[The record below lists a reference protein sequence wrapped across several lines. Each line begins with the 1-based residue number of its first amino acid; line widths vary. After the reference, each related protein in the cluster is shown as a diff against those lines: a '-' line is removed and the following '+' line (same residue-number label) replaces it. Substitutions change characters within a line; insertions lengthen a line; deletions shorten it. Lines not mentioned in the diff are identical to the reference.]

1 MQTIKIFLG
10 SSIDELR
17 EERLFLSD
25 YLLNSVRPIFKRDGV
40 DIEVV
45 KCEDIRTGY
54 RGKSSQEEINDLLRG
69 CDISVFMFKTKAGPV
84 TVSEYNVAQELV
96 GTKNHEIYVYCFGV
110 TEEEKE
116 ESLKSFKQQ
125 MRDIELYWKT
135 CKDIN
140 DLEKQLII
148 GLLDFERQLLGL
160 KKPSAVEQESETEQ
174 NGDARFAKYQQN
186 EQAQAQLREEIH
198 KDIDD
203 LLQQTKTVMANEDE
217 TIAARIF
224 KVVELYKKADQWA
237 NSTAYD
243 KEKYSDL
250 LFDYARF
257 LYDYGLYKDAEA
269 IYLRQIAIGEEL
281 YGKEHEKTAK
291 SYNNLS
297 SVYWR
302 QSNFEKAL
310 EYDFKALAL
319 QEKIFGT
326 EHSDTARTYN
336 DLGTVYN
343 DRGDY
348 DKALEYYFTAL
359 AIREKV
365 LGTEHPDTAISYN
378 NIGTIYNDKGDYDNA
393 LEYYFKALAI
403 VEKNFGQEHI
413 YTATSYNNIGG
424 VYKVRGDYGKALQYH
439 QKALAIKEKVLGTEH
454 PTLATSYNNIGLLY
468 DDKGDYGKALE
479 YYFKA
484 LAIVEKYLGQEH
496 PSTAISY
503 TNIGLLYFNKEN
515 LEKALEFLN
524 KAYQID
530 EKVLGSEHPS
540 TKKVLEYILLVKTAS
555 KSNN

>member
-1 MQTIKIFLG
+1 MRTIKIFLG
-10 SSIDELR
+10 SSITELHD
-17 EERLFLSD
+17 ERLLLGD

-69 CDISVFMFKTKAGPV
+69 CDISVFMFKTKAGPQ
-84 TVSEYNVAQELV
+84 TVREYNVAQELA

-110 TEEEKE
+110 IDEEKE

-135 CKDIN
+135 CKDVT
-140 DLEKQLII
+140 DLESQFVI
-148 GLLDFERQLLGL
+148 GLLDFERQLLGKTKL
-160 KKPSAVEQESETEQ
+160 SALEQESETEKDGDTLFADFMQDEGKRTQRIEKIHQ
-174 NGDARFAKYQQN
+174 NI
-186 EQAQAQLREEIH
+186 E
-198 KDIDD
+198 D
-203 LLQQTKTVMANEDE
+203 LLQQTKTVMDNEDE

-224 KVVELYKKADQWA
+224 KVIELYKKADQWA
-237 NSTAYD
+237 TATAYD
-243 KEKYSDL
+243 KDKYSDL

-310 EYDFKALAL
+310 EYDFKALAI

>member
-10 SSIDELR
+10 SSITELHD
-17 EERLFLSD
+17 ERLLLGD

-45 KCEDIRTGY
+45 KCEDIQTGY
-54 RGKSSQEEINDLLRG
+54 RGKSSQEEIDDLLRG

-84 TVSEYNVAQELV
+84 TVREYNVAQELV

-237 NSTAYD
+237 NATAYD

-257 LYDYGLYKDAEA
+257 LYDYGLYKDAKA

-310 EYDFKALAL
+310 EYDFKALAI